1 VWKLLPAVPDLQ
13 PASER
18 RREVRHY
25 GTGWFWQQYD
35 HNHAALV
42 PLSTAYL
49 CHTTPWRH
57 VETCAVDR
65 IQGTGCT
72 CRTADERMN
81 DGEKEQAE
89 NL

>member
-1 VWKLLPAVPDLQ
+1 MWKLLPAVPDLQ

-42 PLSTAYL
+42 PLSTEA
-49 CHTTPWRH
+49 
-57 VETCAVDR
+57 EIAV
-65 IQGTGCT
+65 CS
-72 CRTADERMN
+72 EP
-81 DGEKEQAE
+81 
-89 NL
+89 